1 MSYNKCNEC
10 TDMCAWEYTHQME
23 NTEEG
28 EGEGGLTKNK
38 KRVNFDGLITIIAV

>member
-28 EGEGGLTKNK
+28 EGGGGGWHRIRK
-38 KRVNFDGLITIIAV
+38 GLILMGW